1 MTVEERG
8 RSKGNDAETT
18 DKFPTGM
25 RVLAV
30 DDDPTCLKLLENL
43 LLRCHY
49 DVTTASQ
56 AIVALKMLRE
66 NKDKF
71 DLVISDVHMPDMD
84 GFKLL
89 ELVGLEMDLPVI
101 MMSANGDTKAVMKGI
116 THGACDYLLKP
127 IRIEE
132 LKNIWQ
138 HVVRRKKF
146 DSRYQNEGE
155 SSLKAQLPNSEG
167 VQGPRDR
174 SGKLNRK
181 RKDQTEEDELD
192 SEENLHGNEDPSTQ
206 KKPRVVWSV
215 ELQRKFVAAV
225 NQLGVD
231 KAVPKKIL
239 SLMNVEKLT
248 RENVAS
254 HLQKYRLYL
263 KRLGTVAN
271 QQTHMAT
278 ILGGRNSYINMSSLD
293 GFSNFH
299 ALRGSGQLPTLA
311 SFQPNGLPGKMNSS
325 SAFGMHGLVPSQNV
339 QLGCTQNNRSYPIND
354 LRKLQGISLLGNH
367 QGNSLQGMPTS
378 MGPDQLQQPK
388 VVQEANNILPSGLSG
403 SGLANGVF
411 SSTFANMTNNALSIQ
426 ANKEQTHAGGSG
438 NYSSVRMPSS
448 SSDPFE
454 FCFGDSS
461 YFPDLVRCDDTWQ
474 DVLSSTD
481 LCASTLPI
489 CAPFSNNCS
498 STNNIGGRVS
508 PIISN
513 MNGDICCQPSIHVT
527 VAPMHD
533 SVIGND
539 VHGKVGSLGGSMMPI
554 PIGAKK
560 DPKFS
565 DFGRSDKQN
574 HSFNPIYDRI
584 LSNGIGN
591 KRMDTDVIGQKV
603 LDSSGLAQ
611 DCSIDKSRA
620 NGQLTY
626 KDEDA
631 LEITKSQCDFNSTDC
646 SHDGFAN
653 AMIKPV
659 DGEPNASSSKSSMQ
673 HYI

>member
-1 MTVEERG
+1 MTVEESG
-8 RSKGNDAETT
+8 RSKGKEAEAT
-18 DKFPTGM
+18 DKFPAGM

-49 DVTTASQ
+49 DVTTTSQ
-56 AIVALKMLRE
+56 AIVALKLLRE

-101 MMSANGDTKAVMKGI
+101 MLSANGDTKAVMKGI

-146 DSRYQNEGE
+146 DSRYQNKGE
-155 SSLKAQLPNSEG
+155 SSLKGQLPNSEG

-174 SGKLNRK
+174 SDKLNRK
-181 RKDQTEEDELD
+181 RKGQMEEGELD
-192 SEENLHGNEDPSTQ
+192 SEENTHENEDSSTQ
-206 KKPRVVWSV
+206 KKPRVVWSI
-215 ELQRKFVAAV
+215 ELHRKFVAAV
-225 NQLGVD
+225 NQLGID
-231 KAVPKKIL
+231 KVQALPQKAQYCGKPAK
-239 SLMNVEKLT
+239 SHGHRFR
-248 RENVAS
+248 RE
-254 HLQKYRLYL
+254 
-263 KRLGTVAN
+263 
-271 QQTHMAT
+271 
-278 ILGGRNSYINMSSLD
+278 
-293 GFSNFH
+293 
-299 ALRGSGQLPTLA
+299 LPTLA
-311 SFQPNGLPGKMNSS
+311 SFQPNGLLGTMNSS
-325 SAFGMHGLVPSQNV
+325 TAFGMHGLVPSQTV
-339 QLGCTQNNRSYPIND
+339 QLGCAQNTRNYLIND
-354 LRKLQGISLLGNH
+354 LRKLQGISLPGNH

-378 MGPDQLQQPK
+378 MGLGQLQQLK

-403 SGLANGVF
+403 SGLTNGVF
-411 SSTFANMTNNALSIQ
+411 SNSFANMTDNTLSVQ
-426 ANKEQTHAGGSG
+426 ANKEQMLAGESG

-454 FCFGDSS
+454 FCFGDPSH
-461 YFPDLVRCDDTWQ
+461 FPDLVRCDDTWQ
-474 DVLSSTD
+474 DAFPSTD
-481 LCASTLPI
+481 DCASTLPI

-498 STNNIGGRVS
+498 SANNICSFS

-513 MNGDICCQPSIHVT
+513 MDGDICCQPSLRVS
-527 VAPMHD
+527 VAPMDD

-539 VHGKVGSLGGSMMPI
+539 VHGQVGSLGRSIMPI
-554 PIGAKK
+554 PIGADK
-560 DPKFS
+560 DTKFS
-565 DFGRSDKQN
+565 DFGSSDKSKQKFEDQKQN
-574 HSFNPIYDRI
+574 RNFNPISNRI
-584 LSNGIGN
+584 LSNVIGN
-591 KRMDTDVIGQKV
+591 KKTDTDVIEQTV
-603 LDSSGLAQ
+603 LDASGLAQ

-620 NGQLTY
+620 DGQLTC

-631 LEITKSQCDFNSTDC
+631 LESTKSQCDFNSTDC
-646 SHDGFAN
+646 SYDGLVN

-659 DGEPNASSSKSSMQ
+659 
-673 HYI
+673 